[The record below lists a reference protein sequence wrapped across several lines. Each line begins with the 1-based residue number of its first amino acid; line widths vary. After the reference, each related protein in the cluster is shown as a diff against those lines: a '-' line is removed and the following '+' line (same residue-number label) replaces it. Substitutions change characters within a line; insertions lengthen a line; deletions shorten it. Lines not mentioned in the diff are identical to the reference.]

1 MALAYTAPTWENGG
15 GVGISASQLQA
26 LSDCMEG
33 LVQGSDKAITNIAI
47 SGQTITLTFADG
59 SEETGTASGLKGISS
74 IAKTGTSG
82 NVDTYTITYTDGST
96 STFTVTNGA
105 DGSFYIVTAGIK
117 STDDPYGNIEY
128 YIGGDFYKNGVL
140 YNQSAFYKVTL
151 VDETEYPPSP
161 YLIDGSSGTFTNGHY
176 STGSIGGIPSG
187 ATITTQIFT
196 DSTMTTLLG
205 EVKVLIGLRGS
216 EGEQGPQGPAGA
228 DGADGVSPEVTITA
242 ITGGHKVTITDADHP
257 TGQDFDVMDGANAV
271 IPNPQGTSVGTL
283 SSIGING
290 DKYDIQGGG
299 GGIDG
304 STAMPTDVVA
314 TWLACA
320 GLHQSYTTLN
330 EVLADSGVLYAL
342 INSTNAVDY
351 MVRSTTWASSV
362 CANQT
367 AMNYIGNNNYCADV
381 LLSDST
387 WGAAISASTYWEE
400 VLSGLVPTMTS
411 ATTPSGVVSAEQS
424 HSSYPPYLM
433 FDGND
438 TTRWVSSKVVT
449 TGGAAVSTWVQYEF
463 PSAVKINK
471 IKALSYSSNAITQT
485 LAIEVQGSNDG
496 TNFTSLATGAAK
508 SITTS
513 DYDYEVN
520 FANNGKYKYYR
531 MVCTSKVTSA
541 SGSQNNLPQIYT
553 MQLYGHV
560 DLPPVDDRINA
571 KADKTDIAPVEN
583 GTTASRAYAVGQQFY
598 LSDGKLYKCKQPIA
612 QGATFTIG
620 TNCELAPSIT
630 DQIKAL
636 WDAINS

>member
-1 MALAYTAPTWENGG
+1 MPNLREKTWTPTTPALTEDAQFWEDHLISDVDAANIGKAYNTDDTAETALADGDYFPFYDTSATAKRKTLW
-15 GVGISASQLQA
+15 S
-26 LSDCMEG
+26 
-33 LVQGSDKAITNIAI
+33 NIK
-47 SGQTITLTFADG
+47 SVLKTYFDTLYSKVVANP
-59 SEETGTASGLKGISS
+59 SGTASTDLTKLQVGSS
-74 IAKTGTSG
+74 I
-82 NVDTYTITYTDGST
+82 
-96 STFTVTNGA
+96 
-105 DGSFYIVTAGIK
+105 
-117 STDDPYGNIEY
+117 
-128 YIGGDFYKNGVL
+128 
-140 YNQSAFYKVTL
+140 
-151 VDETEYPPSP
+151 
-161 YLIDGSSGTFTNGHY
+161 Y
-176 STGSIGGIPSG
+176 SIPSG
-187 ATITTQIFT
+187 
-196 DSTMTTLLG
+196 
-205 EVKVLIGLRGS
+205 
-216 EGEQGPQGPAGA
+216 
-228 DGADGVSPEVTITA
+228 
-242 ITGGHKVTITDADHP
+242 
-257 TGQDFDVMDGANAV
+257 
-271 IPNPQGTSVGTL
+271 
-283 SSIGING
+283 
-290 DKYDIQGGG
+290 GGG

-304 STAMPTDVVA
+304 STATPTDVVA
-314 TWLACA
+314 TWLECA
-320 GLHQSYTTLN
+320 GLHQSYSTIG

-471 IKALSYSSNAITQT
+471 IKALSYNSNAITQT
-485 LAIEVQGSNDG
+485 LAIEVKASNDG
-496 TNFTSLATGAAK
+496 TNFTSLATGTAK

-598 LSDGKLYKCKQPIA
+598 LSDGKLYRCKQPIA